1 MARKLS
7 KHNEQ
12 CNEILRLYNQEI
24 IESNWSVILINT
36 RTQETVATV
45 GRQSI
50 VNTIIDYHETTW
62 KQDPTQ

>member
-12 CNEILRLYNQEI
+12 CNEILKLYNQEI
-24 IESNWSVILINT
+24 VESNWSVILINT

-45 GRQSI
+45 GRQTIVDKIIEYHLSI
-50 VNTIIDYHETTW
+50 N
-62 KQDPTQ
+62 Q

>member
-12 CNEILRLYNQEI
+12 CNEILKLYNQEI

-36 RTQETVATV
+36 RTQGTVATV
-45 GRQSI
+45 WLQTI
-50 VNTIIDYHETTW
+50 VDKIIEYHELVE
-62 KQDPTQ
+62 